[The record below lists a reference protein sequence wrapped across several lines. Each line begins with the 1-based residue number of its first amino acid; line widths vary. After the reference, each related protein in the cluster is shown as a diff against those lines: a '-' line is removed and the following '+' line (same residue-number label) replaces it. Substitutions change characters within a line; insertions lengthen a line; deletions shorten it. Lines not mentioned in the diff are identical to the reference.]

1 MMNFIKKLLMKIR
14 RVEDLSEFADKLRIK
29 QWWRDYNYGR

>member
-29 QWWRDYNYGR
+29 Q

>member
-14 RVEDLSEFADKLRIK
+14 RVEDLSEFADKLGIK
-29 QWWRDYNYGR
+29 QMM